1 MDRREQE
8 ATFRRW
14 IAQYQGVLVHLAR
27 GFAHTADQD
36 DLVQEMLLAVWH
48 AVPVFRGESSP
59 STFIYRVAQNTALT
73 WHRRAKRQPA
83 MQTLDEAEHAAA
95 PESQSIERSEAL
107 YRAIRG
113 LPEVDRSLLLMY
125 LDQVP
130 YRDIAIVLGLGESNV
145 GVRLNRMRGRLSA
158 TMKE

>member
-1 MDRREQE
+1 MKRKEQE
-8 ATFRRW
+8 AIFRSW
-14 IAQYQGVLVHLAR
+14 ITQYQGVLVHLAR
-27 GFAHTADQD
+27 GFAHAADQD

-73 WHRRAKRQPA
+73 WHRRARRQPA

-95 PESQSIERSEAL
+95 PESQKIERSEAL
-107 YRAIRG
+107 YHAIRG

-125 LDQVP
+125 LDEMP
-130 YRDIAIVLGLGESNV
+130 YRDIAAVLGLSESNV
-145 GVRLNRMRGRLSA
+145 GVRLNRLRARLSA
-158 TMKE
+158 ILKE